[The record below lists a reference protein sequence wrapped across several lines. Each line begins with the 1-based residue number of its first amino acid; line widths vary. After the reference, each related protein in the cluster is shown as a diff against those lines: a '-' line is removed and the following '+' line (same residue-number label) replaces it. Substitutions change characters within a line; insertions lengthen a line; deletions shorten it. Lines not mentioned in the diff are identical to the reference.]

1 MIYSDT
7 QLSHNKKRR
16 VFNES
21 VNSEELKWHKDEYDR
36 IIFVE
41 SSDGWKLQ
49 MDEELPQDLKVGQ
62 KYSINKETYHRVIKG
77 SGDLKIVIIEDNDFI
92 RVPSPVISQMK
103 KGLIYSKKNGK
114 INRFI
119 EKVIENNVIHKSELS
134 NFKNFYDN
142 TKDVVTLNES
152 FKGKPEKDEKYV
164 EWLLNGGD
172 VGYQWVISKSL

>member
-21 VNSEELKWHKDEYDR
+21 VNSEELKWHKDEYNR
-36 IIFVE
+36 TILVE

-77 SGDLKIVIIEDNDFI
+77 SGDLKIVIIEDNDYI

-103 KGLIYSKKNGK
+103 KGLSYSKGVNRLTQK
-114 INRFI
+114 I
-119 EKVIENNVIHKSELS
+119 VENKIIHKNQLLELKQFFDS
-134 NFKNFYDN
+134 KKE
-142 TKDVVTLNES
+142 TITLNET
-152 FKGKPEKDEKYV
+152 FKGKPQKDMEYV
-164 EWLLNGGD
+164 NWLLNGGD
-172 VGYQWVISKSL
+172 VGYKWVISKTT

>member
-1 MIYSDT
+1 MVYSDK

-36 IIFVE
+36 TVLVE

-62 KYSINKETYHRVIKG
+62 KYVINKETYHRVIKG

-92 RVPSPVISQMK
+92 RVPTPVINQMK
-103 KGLIYSKKNGK
+103 KGLSYSKKGK
-114 INRFI
+114 TFNR
-119 EKVIENNVIHKSELS
+119 VIQKIVENNLIHKNELINLKEFFDSKKDNISLSE
-134 NFKNFYDN
+134 NFKGQPH
-142 TKDVVTLNES
+142 KDV
-152 FKGKPEKDEKYV
+152 DYV
-164 EWLLNGGD
+164 KWLLNGGD
-172 VGYQWVISKSL
+172 VGYKWVII

>member
-36 IIFVE
+36 TILVE

-77 SGDLKIVIIEDNDFI
+77 SGDLKIVIIEDNDYI

-103 KGLIYSKKNGK
+103 KGLSYSKGVNRLTQK
-114 INRFI
+114 I
-119 EKVIENNVIHKSELS
+119 VENKIIHKNQLLELKQFFLAIS
-134 NFKNFYDN
+134 VSYSSQSSIEGYSSLFVHFTSGVIK
-142 TKDVVTLNES
+142 
-152 FKGKPEKDEKYV
+152 V
-164 EWLLNGGD
+164 EFFGL
-172 VGYQWVISKSL
+172 

>member
-21 VNSEELKWHKDEYDR
+21 VNSEELKWHKDEYNR
-36 IIFVE
+36 TILVE

-77 SGDLKIVIIEDNDFI
+77 SGDLKIVIIEDNDYI

-103 KGLIYSKKNGK
+103 KGLSYSKGVNRLTQK
-114 INRFI
+114 I
-119 EKVIENNVIHKSELS
+119 VENKIIHKNQL
-134 NFKNFYDN
+134 
-142 TKDVVTLNES
+142 
-152 FKGKPEKDEKYV
+152 
-164 EWLLNGGD
+164 
-172 VGYQWVISKSL
+172 

>member
-21 VNSEELKWHKDEYDR
+21 VNSEELKWHKDEYNR
-36 IIFVE
+36 TILVE

-77 SGDLKIVIIEDNDFI
+77 SGDLKIVIIEDNDYI

-103 KGLIYSKKNGK
+103 KGLVYSKKGGE

-119 EKVIENNVIHKSELS
+119 EKIVENKVIHKNDL
-134 NFKNFYDN
+134 NKIKTFFDN
-142 TKDVVTLNES
+142 TKEIITLNES
-152 FKGKPEKDEKYV
+152 YKGNPENDKKYV
-164 EWLLNGGD
+164 KWLLNGGD
-172 VGYQWVISKSL
+172 VGYQWVISKSV

>member
-41 SSDGWKLQ
+41 SSDGWKIQ

-62 KYSINKETYHRVIKG
+62 KYIINKDIINSSNIYMQNTHYNILMDYNDMQLSSSNTSDFCVIKR
-77 SGDLKIVIIEDNDFI
+77 N
-92 RVPSPVISQMK
+92 
-103 KGLIYSKKNGK
+103 
-114 INRFI
+114 
-119 EKVIENNVIHKSELS
+119 EL
-134 NFKNFYDN
+134 NIQKR
-142 TKDVVTLNES
+142 
-152 FKGKPEKDEKYV
+152 
-164 EWLLNGGD
+164 NGGI
-172 VGYQWVISKSL
+172 VYQSIINASNLDIYNISASLVNVACSQEFKVFGNLVAL